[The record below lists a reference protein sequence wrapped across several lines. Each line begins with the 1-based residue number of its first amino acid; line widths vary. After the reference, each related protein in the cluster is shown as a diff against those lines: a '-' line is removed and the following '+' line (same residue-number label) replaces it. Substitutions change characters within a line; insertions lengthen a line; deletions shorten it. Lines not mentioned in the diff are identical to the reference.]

1 MIFDPESYD
10 GCGFEVCIEEVKPCG
25 LMAIAIPI
33 FFLWPYVLI
42 MSVYVVKSFNL
53 SKEDLQRSSSMSDK
67 EKKGVEVILD
77 RCLHKSSVWN
87 GLSTSLGFIF

>member
-67 EKKGVEVILD
+67 EKKAEGGE
-77 RCLHKSSVWN
+77 N
-87 GLSTSLGFIF
+87 